1 MTRYTS
7 AWVAGLLVLG
17 GTTAQGAQPSADVA
31 RATKLARQAAT
42 LEQRGDLTA
51 AYDALAQAARLDPE
65 AAILV
70 ALAKIQRKLGQLVEA
85 RETLTPV
92 VFGATEPRSGAQT
105 EGKQLF
111 SDLSSS
117 IPRVHVVIDA
127 RPVISV
133 LTLTVDGGVL
143 PPGAERLPLPI
154 DPGHHVLVANAPD
167 LGSQTVEFDAAEGK
181 QQTIVVHLSR
191 AAPVPVMASPP
202 PTPPPPPPV
211 LPPRTPDPAVGL
223 IPSGAP
229 VTDRDDRR
237 AAARRARFSVGRYFL
252 ESLGSA
258 VVGSLAAYGTFKATC
273 GDQPCLGGSLAS
285 LGVNVVVTPVT
296 VWGLGE
302 ATGGNGSLGW
312 TFAGGLAAFSGYAAG
327 TSDPTL
333 PLVVGV
339 ILMPF
344 TSALLYEVSSGANAQ
359 RMLGPGAALTPSFA
373 PLMGPTQTPVGAMG
387 GVSGRF

>member
-167 LGSQTVEFDAAEGK
+167 LNRFTLK
-181 QQTIVVHLSR
+181 
-191 AAPVPVMASPP
+191 
-202 PTPPPPPPV
+202 
-211 LPPRTPDPAVGL
+211 
-223 IPSGAP
+223 
-229 VTDRDDRR
+229 RDHRNR
-237 AAARRARFSVGRYFL
+237 
-252 ESLGSA
+252 
-258 VVGSLAAYGTFKATC
+258 ATC
-273 GDQPCLGGSLAS
+273 PAIM
-285 LGVNVVVTPVT
+285 
-296 VWGLGE
+296 
-302 ATGGNGSLGW
+302 
-312 TFAGGLAAFSGYAAG
+312 SG
-327 TSDPTL
+327 
-333 PLVVGV
+333 
-339 ILMPF
+339 
-344 TSALLYEVSSGANAQ
+344 
-359 RMLGPGAALTPSFA
+359 
-373 PLMGPTQTPVGAMG
+373 
-387 GVSGRF
+387 